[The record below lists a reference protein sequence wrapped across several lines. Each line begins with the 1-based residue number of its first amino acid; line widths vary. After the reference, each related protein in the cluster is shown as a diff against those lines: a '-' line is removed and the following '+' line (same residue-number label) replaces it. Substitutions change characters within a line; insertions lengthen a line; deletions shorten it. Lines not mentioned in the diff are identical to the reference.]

1 MSIIPVIT
9 PGMKRL
15 QSITP
20 ERAGVP
26 QEQPEEEKPGILGRA
41 AQLLQGYVEGVAD
54 PVAGAAAYMFSPSVR
69 ESYEEA
75 RAEGE
80 GKRRALGAGWR
91 EGLTDTPSIK
101 FDLPGQGIP
110 LPFGKRFDEFQLGL
124 KGAAEL
130 VLDPLNILP
139 GVGYGGQIAKG
150 FGKVT
155 GRKVGQASVRR
166 NTRGYIVGDY
176 ADEIPIGGKNPVGE
190 LDSKELKRR
199 YYNAVQTNG
208 PNKDLYEKER
218 ASRRQKVGVDQPEWI
233 KPETEQPSSRK
244 APDDAAQAANNA
256 RKTVGPE
263 DLGRPVDDLTAE
275 EVERLLLRFEA
286 VIADAPK
293 AQAARAAAIS
303 EARSK
308 ATQKYKLVHADLLK
322 KYGANKIPPEEERL
336 LDNLLSEAR
345 QPDALF
351 DIPEGAFTSSELGK
365 LRSLIHRAYDK
376 DALRTFEYKRA
387 LLTFDQ
393 LFSHGGLPTPANL
406 RLLEKVYGRKLVDSL
421 LKKRTGRLKFIA
433 KALEYWNIPK
443 TLMASMDLS
452 ATLRQG
458 ALFIPEGGPYARA
471 FWEQLKALKSQKN
484 VDDLYDSIRNDKFFE
499 EADRYGLDITFPDEA
514 RFAIGSAE
522 EALMAAQIVER
533 IPLFG
538 RIIGASNRAYA
549 AFLNKAR
556 WDTYV
561 KHRVLLGDDATEAQL
576 RDLARNINIMSGRQ
590 AIPGVSD
597 EAAAFLNGMF
607 FSPRFVWSRIQ
618 TPTLLI
624 RQAMAEGGL
633 TSPAGR
639 QLTRMVAQDVL
650 GYFTGVMGMLALAKA
665 SGVVDVELDPRSSD
679 WGKAKYN
686 NIRIDPWAGLQQP
699 MRLVALLYAGER
711 KQLETGKIKDV
722 RREDAIKNFILSK
735 AHPSISAL
743 LDLESGT
750 TFTGEP
756 ITPENMLMQSFTPL
770 FFQDL
775 VEMIEAEGAGGAAIA
790 PLGLFGMS
798 VYNIPDK
805 YATGDPD
812 VDEELKRL
820 GVFINKPGRKIQN
833 IELSDEQHRRYDE
846 NTRIQA
852 ASLIKDIIDTHSY
865 RVLAEEPLGRDQSDK
880 QLMLEG
886 AIKAA
891 RAAARGKLLMEIMSG
906 GAATQ
911 PRSLQPD
918 TNALDR
924 LRGGADLQAG
934 TQPTMSFRERIG
946 AKPLP

>member
-150 FGKVT
+150 FGKAT
-155 GRKVGQASVRR
+155 GRRVGQSL
-166 NTRGYIVGDY
+166 GD
-176 ADEIPIGGKNPVGE
+176 DLLTTGGKITEDVSSEVG
-190 LDSKELKRR
+190 KKPLKMDR
-199 YYNAVQTNG
+199 
-208 PNKDLYEKER
+208 P
-218 ASRRQKVGVDQPEWI
+218 
-233 KPETEQPSSRK
+233 PETAKEAAKNLSDVWDEYLGGTSDPNWRFYDQSQKQAADSGRYVDEMTQEEVEDLITRFQDAMAA
-244 APDDAAQAANNA
+244 APAAQASRA
-256 RKTVGPE
+256 K
-263 DLGRPVDDLTAE
+263 
-275 EVERLLLRFEA
+275 A
-286 VIADAPK
+286 V
-293 AQAARAAAIS
+293 S
-303 EARSK
+303 EARRV
-308 ATQKYKLVHADLLK
+308 ATNKYDTMLDDLK
-322 KYGANKIPPEEERL
+322 GQYGGYDNIPPEKVSQLKAVFRETKQPKPL
-336 LDNLLSEAR
+336 FDLSESAFTEVEIAKLR
-345 QPDALF
+345 TMIYRKKADGTLKTFEFDRTNDAFNNLF
-351 DIPEGAFTSSELGK
+351 REGA
-365 LRSLIHRAYDK
+365 
-376 DALRTFEYKRA
+376 
-387 LLTFDQ
+387 
-393 LFSHGGLPTPANL
+393 LPTPSQLAGLEKVFGSKLVDNIL
-406 RLLEKVYGRKLVDSL
+406 AKRTGGQKLLTRLLE
-421 LKKRTGRLKFIA
+421 I
-433 KALEYWNIPK
+433 WNLPK

-471 FWEQLKALKSQKN
+471 LKEQFKALKSQKN
-484 VDDLYDSIRNDKFFE
+484 VDDLYDSIRSHEDF
-499 EADRYGLDITFPDEA
+499 ADAVRSVDEGGYGLDITFPEEA
-514 RFAIGSAE
+514 RFSVGRAE
-522 EALMAAQIVER
+522 ESFIGA
-533 IPLFG
+533 
-538 RIIGASNRAYA
+538 RIIEDSKIPFIKQLGWAVKVSNRAYA

-561 KHRVLLGDDATEAQL
+561 KQKALLGDQATEAQL

-624 RQAMAEGGL
+624 RQAMAPGGL
-633 TSPAGR
+633 TTPAGR

-686 NIRIDPWAGLQQP
+686 NVRIDPWAGLQQP
-699 MRLVALLYAGER
+699 MRLVALLYSGER

-722 RREDAIKNFILSK
+722 KPEDAIKNFILSK
-735 AHPSISAL
+735 SHPTISAM

-756 ITPENMLMQSFTPL
+756 ITPQNMLMQSFTPL

-775 VEMIEAEGAGGAAIA
+775 AEMIEAEGVGAAAIA

-798 VYNIPDK
+798 VYNIPEK
-805 YATGDPD
+805 YGTGDPD

-833 IELSDEQHRRYDE
+833 IELSDEQHRKYDE
-846 NTRIQA
+846 DSRVEA
-852 ASLIKDIIDTHSY
+852 VSLIKDIIGTKTY
-865 RVLAEEPLGRDQSDK
+865 KVLPEAPLEQGKSEK
-880 QLMLEG
+880 QLILES
-886 AIKAA
+886 AIRAA
-891 RAAARGKLLMEIMSG
+891 RATARGKLLMELNTGGEVTRSG
-906 GAATQ
+906 
-911 PRSLQPD
+911 PLQPGESI
-918 TNALDR
+918 LGR
-924 LRGGADLQAG
+924 VGGVPVQQSQPQQ
-934 TQPTMSFRERIG
+934 QPTMSIRERIG
-946 AKPLP
+946 ATPSP